1 MKKKVVVAGHICL
14 DITPVFPEKKVDQ
27 LSDILSPGKLIHMGA
42 ADVHTGGC
50 VANTGLAMK
59 LLGAD
64 VTLMCK
70 LGKDAFGQMVMNLLE
85 DYHVN
90 CSVICS
96 ENEATSYSVILAV
109 PGIDRIFLHNPG
121 ANNTFMAKDISRE
134 VLEETALFHFG
145 YPSLMRNMYRNDGE
159 ELLNVMK
166 CAKEAGCA
174 TSLDM
179 ASVDP
184 NSDAGIVDWEKI
196 LEKVLPYVDFFV
208 PSVEELCYMLD
219 RERFI
224 EWQKRAAGR
233 DITEILDIETDVK
246 PLARQCMDFGTKVLL
261 VKCGAPGM
269 YYRTADKLSLEQ
281 VSERIE
287 LNIDNWAAEVLLPY
301 GPLEEVSYYLLPMAK
316 KANVP
321 VVIHLDHGLRKE
333 TCIQALELGFSSI
346 MYDCSTDSYEDNV
359 KKVKEMA
366 DIAHSYGATI
376 EGELGHV
383 GDNPDSAEG
392 NFHLDDPSRF
402 FTDPKMAKDY
412 VDKTGVDALA
422 IAVGNAHGAYKLPPK
437 LDFNR
442 IRTIAQTVDV
452 PLVLHGGSGLTDN
465 DFKHA
470 IQEGISK
477 VNIFT
482 DINVAAV
489 KAEFERFSSMDKG
502 LIDLIPAAVEAVK
515 QESMKKMKLF
525 SSDGKAGLY
534 GKATFGS
541 RISMTHEE
549 EEELTR
555 MVAQEVLKYLQKR

>member
-1 MKKKVVVAGHICL
+1 MLANLNDVLYPAKKHHYAV
-14 DITPVFPEKKVDQ
+14 
-27 LSDILSPGKLIHMGA
+27 
-42 ADVHTGGC
+42 
-50 VANTGLAMK
+50 GLFNA
-59 LLGAD
+59 
-64 VTLMCK
+64 V
-70 LGKDAFGQMVMNLLE
+70 NLE
-85 DYHVN
+85 
-90 CSVICS
+90 
-96 ENEATSYSVILAV
+96 
-109 PGIDRIFLHNPG
+109 
-121 ANNTFMAKDISRE
+121 
-134 VLEETALFHFG
+134 
-145 YPSLMRNMYRNDGE
+145 
-159 ELLNVMK
+159 
-166 CAKEAGCA
+166 
-174 TSLDM
+174 
-179 ASVDP
+179 
-184 NSDAGIVDWEKI
+184 
-196 LEKVLPYVDFFV
+196 
-208 PSVEELCYMLD
+208 
-219 RERFI
+219 
-224 EWQKRAAGR
+224 
-233 DITEILDIETDVK
+233 
-246 PLARQCMDFGTKVLL
+246 LARGIISAAESTGSPVIMGT
-261 VKCGAPGM
+261 
-269 YYRTADKLSLEQ
+269 
-281 VSERIE
+281 
-287 LNIDNWAAEVLLPY
+287 AEVLLPY

-346 MYDCSTDSYEDNV
+346 MY
-359 KKVKEMA
+359 
-366 DIAHSYGATI
+366 GATI

-392 NFHLDDPSRF
+392 NSNLDDPSRF

-465 DFKHA
+465 DFKRA

-525 SSDGKAGLY
+525 SSDGKAGFY